1 MKTLGL
7 IGGMSWESSAEY
19 YRLINQGMK
28 ARLGGHRNARS
39 IMATVCF
46 EEIKELQH
54 AQQWDELGRRMQQA
68 ARQVEAGGADFVLL
82 CTNTMHRVAPAV
94 ESVLKVPFI
103 HIVDPTAQALRQAG
117 IGRVGLL
124 GTRFTMEQDFYR
136 GRMRELHGIDVVVP
150 DQADREV
157 VHQVIYDELCHGI
170 VRDNARANY
179 QRIVA
184 SLQAQGAGGV
194 ILGCTEIK
202 MLIGQDD
209 VALPVFDTTA
219 LHAQAAVTLALDGG
233 PS

>member
-1 MKTLGL
+1 MKTIGL

-19 YRLINQGMK
+19 YRLINQEMK
-28 ARLGGHRNARS
+28 ARLGGHNNARS
-39 IMATVCF
+39 LMATVCF
-46 EEIKELQH
+46 EEIKALQH
-54 AQQWDELGRRMQQA
+54 AEQWDQLGQLMQQA

-82 CTNTMHRVAPAV
+82 CTNTMHRVAPAI

-117 IGRVGLL
+117 IRRVGLL

-150 DQADREV
+150 EQADRER
-157 VHQVIYDELCHGI
+157 VHDVIYEELCHGI
-170 VRDNARANY
+170 VRDEARAEY

-184 SLQAQGAGGV
+184 ALAAQGAEGV
-194 ILGCTEIK
+194 ILGCTEIT
-202 MLIGQDD
+202 LLLGQGD

-219 LHAQAAVTLALDGG
+219 LHAQAAVTLAL
-233 PS
+233 S